1 MSGSPPAPL
10 VVFSAWLVPGG
21 GHFVLGR
28 RTQAAV
34 LFLTITAT
42 FFGGM
47 CLADFSNVSPDRHGY
62 YFIAHA
68 MNGAETLVATLA
80 TRDAVED
87 HVPRHFGMATG
98 EIGTLYTAVAAL
110 LNVIAMMD
118 AYGIVARVKR
128 EEPAQASEEAAA

>member
-1 MSGSPPAPL
+1 
-10 VVFSAWLVPGG
+10 VIFSAWLVPGG
-21 GHFVLGR
+21 GHYVLGR

-34 LFLTITAT
+34 FFLTITIT

-47 CLADFSNVSPDRHGY
+47 YLSDFTNVSPERHGY

-68 MNGAETLVATLA
+68 LNGAETLIATLL
-80 TRDAVED
+80 TRGLVED

-110 LNVIAMMD
+110 LNVIVMMD
-118 AYGIVARVKR
+118 AFGIVIRAKGG
-128 EEPAQASEEAAA
+128 EPADAAEEAVA